1 MIDLE
6 IQNAILNLFNN
17 ESLESRFIKH
27 LFATGVY
34 PKTADGKF
42 PDWLNFDII
51 QNIKIRINKES
62 INNNLNYEWMYAI
75 FELIE
80 GNVNWKD
87 YQTVPSSK

>member
-1 MIDLE
+1 MIELE

-17 ESLESRFIKH
+17 ESLESRFLKH

-34 PKTADGKF
+34 PKTEDGKF

-80 GNVNWKD
+80 GSVNWKD